1 MADTGDWCLIESDP
15 GVFTELIANMG
26 VKGTQVEEVYSLD
39 DASLSALKPIYGL
52 IFLFKWQS
60 DSQTP
65 RPSGDVGID
74 SHQDTH
80 VFFAKQVINN
90 ACATQAILSI
100 LLNTPGIELGDELR
114 QFKEFTH
121 EFSPELKGLAI
132 SNSDVIRTVHN
143 SFARSDLF
151 VNDEP
156 ASASDSNDVF
166 HFISYVPVAGCLYE
180 LDGLKD
186 APVNHG
192 SCTDEDWLQ
201 KARPLI
207 QARMARYA
215 TSEIRFNLLAVMES
229 RHSLYQKRMDEIERI
244 LQDIQVRIGNLQL
257 ESAAS
262 TPNGSVEPSTPTA
275 TPAAELGKEDI
286 QELQA
291 RIIALEDEKSQLS
304 YKLTL
309 EQLKLRRYKDENVLR
324 KHNFIPLVYNLIR
337 QLAKKNQLGDL
348 ISDAKLKK
356 RRQS

>member
-244 LQDIQVRIGNLQL
+244 LQDIQ
-257 ESAAS
+257 
-262 TPNGSVEPSTPTA
+262 
-275 TPAAELGKEDI
+275 LGKEDI